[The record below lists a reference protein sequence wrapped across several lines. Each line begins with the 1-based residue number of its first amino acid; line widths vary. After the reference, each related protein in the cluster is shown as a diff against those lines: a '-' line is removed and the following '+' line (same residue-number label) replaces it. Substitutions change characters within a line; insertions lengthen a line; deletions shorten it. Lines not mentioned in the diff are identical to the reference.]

1 VLLFQDW
8 HNALVAGIAFG
19 AGILLVVCFVIV
31 VKYLFNGLK
40 EFLKI

>member
-1 VLLFQDW
+1 MCYCFKIGITLWLL
-8 HNALVAGIAFG
+8 AFG